1 MTYRLTLPMTMKVH
15 DDFQVS
21 FLKRN
26 IKDVD
31 HIIDCY
37 VLDVDPNGEFQ
48 LKPQFILETNILMH
62 LNQEIEQAKVKWKHF
77 RPNEATWV
85 WLIRRG
91 LYILP
96 YFLVKETQ
104 FWYMYI

>member
-1 MTYRLTLPMTMKVH
+1 VKLEPQFYGPLEILERIGPMTYRLTLPMTMKVH

-37 VLDVDPNGEFQ
+37 VLDVDPNGEF
-48 LKPQFILETNILMH
+48 
-62 LNQEIEQAKVKWKHF
+62 
-77 RPNEATWV
+77 
-85 WLIRRG
+85 
-91 LYILP
+91 
-96 YFLVKETQ
+96 
-104 FWYMYI
+104 